1 MPFGI
6 ASGPEECQRRQ
17 HEFLDGLNG
26 VINIADDICIYGC
39 GDTKEEADIDHD
51 RNLIHL
57 LEKCNGHDPR
67 LSTRKLQFKSS
78 SVSFMGHRLTSKGV
92 QPDPS
97 KVAAITGMP
106 TPVDKAAVQRF
117 LGMCQ
122 YLSKFCQNL
131 SQTVL
136 PLRDLTRDDTEFLWS
151 DVHETAFNSAKT
163 LIASTTV
170 LRYYDVSLPVTLQ
183 VDASESAIGGVLLQ
197 EGHPFCFTSHTLRA
211 TEKHYAQIEKECLA
225 IVSCMEKWHHY
236 LYGKQDITVHSD
248 HQPLETIFKKPL
260 SSKQTSEND
269 DEIAELSLYCS
280 VQEGEELFVADTLSR
295 AALRDGSG
303 MTQEYDVFRVDLTQ
317 MELSPNLVKPGTMNQ
332 IREET
337 VKDLSLMTLKKVV
350 LVGWLALPKE

>member
-1 MPFGI
+1 
-6 ASGPEECQRRQ
+6 
-17 HEFLDGLNG
+17 
-26 VINIADDICIYGC
+26 
-39 GDTKEEADIDHD
+39 
-51 RNLIHL
+51 
-57 LEKCNGHDPR
+57 
-67 LSTRKLQFKSS
+67 
-78 SVSFMGHRLTSKGV
+78 MGHRLTSKGV

-163 LIASTTV
+163 LIASTTA

-197 EGHPFCFTSHTLRA
+197 EGHPVCFTSHTLSA
-211 TEKHYAQIEKECLA
+211 TEKNYAQIEKECLA

-260 SSKQTSEND
+260 SRAPRRLQRMMLRLQNYHFT
-269 DEIAELSLYCS
+269 
-280 VQEGEELFVADTLSR
+280 VQYKKGKELFVADTLSR
-295 AALRDGSG
+295 AALSDESG

-317 MELSPNLVKPGTMNQ
+317 MDLSPNLVKPGTMNQ

-350 LVGWLALPKE
+350 LAGPPKRVK